1 MTIKTAFK
9 LAIKQDGIATL
20 TFSLPESK
28 VNILRSDI
36 LLELNQLID
45 EIAKNKD
52 IKLLIFRSAKEDNFI
67 AGADINE
74 IKSINSEEDAL
85 KIVKQGQD
93 ILTNLANLKC
103 ITLAYINGSSLGG
116 GTELALACDFRIA
129 AASAKVQIGLP
140 EVNLGIIPGFGGTQR
155 LPRLIGIIKS
165 LPMILTGKAVNYKKA
180 YKIGL
185 IDDYFPEEFAESN
198 INSFVKNILSSNY
211 RDKLIKRRA
220 TRPFIEKVNLFDDI
234 IFEKAKKN
242 IIKKTKG
249 HYPAPLA
256 ALKLV
261 ANSYNESLTKGLD
274 MELESFAKLVTGD
287 ICKNL
292 ISLYYTN
299 EKIKKDNGVKQKI
312 AEIEIKR
319 AAVVGAGVMGG
330 GIAWLYSNI
339 DIPVRMRDITTNALA
354 LGFKQVNKIYRQLLK
369 IRKYN
374 KNQITNKLALIS
386 ATTEMVGFKSCDIV
400 SEAVIENL
408 DIKKMVALEIEK
420 NVDKKCIIAS
430 NTSSISITEMA
441 KDLKYPE
448 RFIGLHFFNPVN
460 KMPLVEIIAGKKTNK
475 ETIASVVKLAKR
487 AKKTPIVV
495 ADCAGFLVNRIL
507 LTYINEAFYI
517 LQEIGDA
524 KRIDNVIEK
533 FGMPMGPFILAD
545 TVGLDV
551 GYKVAKILEDAY
563 GQRMLVSKLIDQL
576 YNNKKLLGKKSG
588 AGIYLYQGKKVTCN
602 FAINSLC
609 NKNEI
614 TDGEIQDRLILVMI
628 NEAARCLEEKV
639 VDSAEYLD
647 MAMIMGTGFPA
658 FRGGLLRYAD
668 KLSIADLIDKLNK
681 LSDQYGDKFSPA
693 NLLLK
698 MKKEQTK
705 FYN

>member
-354 LGFKQVNKIYRQLLK
+354 LGFKQVNKIYQQLLK

>member
-1 MTIKTAFK
+1 MTITTAFK
-9 LAIKQDGIATL
+9 LALKKDGIATL

-52 IKLLIFRSAKEDNFI
+52 IKLLIFRSAKEGNFI

-74 IKSINSEEDAL
+74 IKCINSEEDAL
-85 KIVKQGQD
+85 KVVKQGQD

-165 LPMILTGKAVNYKKA
+165 LPLILTGKAVNYKKA

-198 INSFVKNILSSNY
+198 INSFVKNILNANY
-211 RDKLIKRRA
+211 RDKLIKRRSA
-220 TRPFIEKVNLFDDI
+220 RPFIEKVNLFDDI

-261 ANSYNESLTKGLD
+261 ANSYNESLTKGLN

-299 EKIKKDNGVKQKI
+299 EKIKKDNGVKLKI

-339 DIPVRMRDITTNALA
+339 DIPVRMRDITTKALA
-354 LGFKQVNKIYRQLLK
+354 LGFKQVNKIYQQLLK

-430 NTSSISITEMA
+430 NTSSISITEVA

-609 NKNEI
+609 QKNEI
-614 TDGEIQDRLILVMI
+614 TDSEIQDRLILVMI

-668 KLSIADLIDKLNK
+668 KLSIAYLIDKLNK

>member
-1 MTIKTAFK
+1 MTITTAFK
-9 LAIKQDGIATL
+9 LALKKDGIATL

-52 IKLLIFRSAKEDNFI
+52 IKLLIFRSAKEGNFI

-74 IKSINSEEDAL
+74 IKCINSEEDAL
-85 KIVKQGQD
+85 KVVKQGQD

-165 LPMILTGKAVNYKKA
+165 LPLILTGKAVNYKKA

-198 INSFVKNILSSNY
+198 INSFVKNILNANY
-211 RDKLIKRRA
+211 RDKLIKRRSA
-220 TRPFIEKVNLFDDI
+220 RPFIEKVNLFDDI

-261 ANSYNESLTKGLD
+261 ADSYNESLTKGLN

-299 EKIKKDNGVKQKI
+299 EKIKKDNGVKLKI

-339 DIPVRMRDITTNALA
+339 DIPVRMRDITTKALA
-354 LGFKQVNKIYRQLLK
+354 LGFKQVNKIYQQLLK

-524 KRIDNVIEK
+524 KRIDNIIEK

-609 NKNEI
+609 QKNEI
-614 TDGEIQDRLILVMI
+614 TDSEIQDRLILVMI

-668 KLSIADLIDKLNK
+668 KLSIANLIDKLNK

>member
-354 LGFKQVNKIYRQLLK
+354 LGFKQVNKIYQQLLK

-475 ETIASVVKLAKR
+475 ETI
-487 AKKTPIVV
+487 
-495 ADCAGFLVNRIL
+495 
-507 LTYINEAFYI
+507 
-517 LQEIGDA
+517 
-524 KRIDNVIEK
+524 
-533 FGMPMGPFILAD
+533 
-545 TVGLDV
+545 
-551 GYKVAKILEDAY
+551 
-563 GQRMLVSKLIDQL
+563 
-576 YNNKKLLGKKSG
+576 
-588 AGIYLYQGKKVTCN
+588 
-602 FAINSLC
+602 
-609 NKNEI
+609 
-614 TDGEIQDRLILVMI
+614 
-628 NEAARCLEEKV
+628 
-639 VDSAEYLD
+639 
-647 MAMIMGTGFPA
+647 
-658 FRGGLLRYAD
+658 
-668 KLSIADLIDKLNK
+668 
-681 LSDQYGDKFSPA
+681 
-693 NLLLK
+693 
-698 MKKEQTK
+698 
-705 FYN
+705 